1 MLAALPGAPRVVNA
15 KLVRT
20 ADYSIEL
27 QKSGP
32 ARLPALYHPMHLVGV
47 ILSGEPVIVRGQAG
61 WHRIDRLSASDC
73 YLRPAGRASEVTWPL
88 GIHALYLHLHPR
100 LLRRLTG
107 ATCMRWTLDRRPVL
121 RDPVVTELLLVLA
134 GLHRA
139 GGLTPGTAQDPV
151 LALGHHLLARYRVP
165 APEPARIG
173 ALTIEAVC
181 DILRDQPH
189 LDLETLAVRA
199 GMSRSH
205 FSRSLGQVL
214 GASAR
219 AFRLGS
225 RIEAAKFH
233 LSRRGLPLAQVAH
246 LAGFYD
252 QSHLT
257 RLFRHSTGLTPA
269 RFRALQRSSS

>member
-27 QKSGP
+27 QQSGP
-32 ARLPALYHPMHLVGV
+32 ARLPLLYHPMHLVGV
-47 ILSGEPVIVRGQAG
+47 ILSGTPVIVRRQAG
-61 WHRIDRLSASDC
+61 SLQLDRLAAFDC
-73 YLRPAGRASEVTWPL
+73 YLRPAGPGSEVTWPL

-100 LLRRLTG
+100 LLRRL
-107 ATCMRWTLDRRPVL
+107 ADSTCPRWTLDWRPVL
-121 RDPVVTELLLVLA
+121 RDPVVTELLLLLA
-134 GLHRA
+134 DLHRA
-139 GGLTPGTAQDPV
+139 GTLTPETAQDPV
-151 LALGHHLLARYRVP
+151 LALGHHLLARYQVP
-165 APEPARIG
+165 ASEPARIG

-181 DILRDQPH
+181 DTLRDPPH
-189 LDLETLAVRA
+189 LDLETLAGRA

-225 RIEAAKFH
+225 RIEAAKHH
-233 LSRRGLPLAQVAH
+233 LGRSNLSLAQVAH